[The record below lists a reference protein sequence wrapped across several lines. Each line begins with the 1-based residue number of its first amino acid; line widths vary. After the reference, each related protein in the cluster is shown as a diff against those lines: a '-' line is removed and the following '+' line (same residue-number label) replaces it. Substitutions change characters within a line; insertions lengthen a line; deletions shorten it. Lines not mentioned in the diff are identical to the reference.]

1 MLQWLKK
8 NPKKQKKN
16 PSVVTQSLT
25 ATLFYLFYPSLQMIA
40 WIQTK

>member
-8 NPKKQKKN
+8 NQTKNQK

-25 ATLFYLFYPSLQMIA
+25 ATLFYLFLFYPSLQMIA
-40 WIQTK
+40 WI